1 MTKWCYI
8 LYIGLC
14 QIVLLV
20 YKFFVNIKS
29 MLGIGEPKD
38 LLNALRNQTKD
49 TPPDMVYVIDVLS
62 VRFGGYFTPEIRS

>member
-1 MTKWCYI
+1 
-8 LYIGLC
+8 
-14 QIVLLV
+14 
-20 YKFFVNIKS
+20 